1 MEVIKIQNNTLIEFD
16 NVTKEYNFGSNTLKK
31 LNNLNFKINKG
42 EFVIIYGPTGSGKH
56 TIFSLLAGL
65 DKVSDGKIK
74 INDNNLHLYND
85 EELSKYRFENISFL
99 FNYYNFI
106 PNMTILENIELLKDL
121 VDVDFDPLDI
131 ICQLGFVGEENTYPH
146 RLKENK
152 YEKTVI
158 SSNKKEKIILCGE
171 PINSKY
177 DKKTIKNLSELS
189 KEKDT
194 TVIMITQN
202 KEITCMANKIIN
214 LKNGSISEIFINKT
228 PKIPAFN
235 MPLFLSKTLTFYN
248 IQI

>member
-1 MEVIKIQNNTLIEFD
+1 MKNNTLIEFD
-16 NVTKEYNFGSNTLKK
+16 NVTKEYDLGSNTLKK
-31 LNNLNFKINKG
+31 LNNINFKINKG

-56 TIFSLLAGL
+56 TMFSLLAGL
-65 DKVSDGKIK
+65 EKASSGKIK
-74 INDNNLHLYND
+74 INNNNLHLYND
-85 EELSKYRFENISFL
+85 DELSKYRFENISFL

-106 PNMTILENIELLKDL
+106 PNLTILENIELLKDL

-152 YEKTVI
+152 YEKFI
-158 SSNKKEKIILCGE
+158 SPNKKEKIILCGE

-177 DKKTIKNLSELS
+177 DYETIKYLSDLS

-194 TVIMITQN
+194 TIIMITHN

-214 LKNGSISEIFINKT
+214 LKNGSIDEIFINKT
-228 PKIPAFN
+228 PKIPA
-235 MPLFLSKTLTFYN
+235 S
-248 IQI
+248 